1 MYIFRLRANPR
12 GRQKFHC
19 FRDLGERGQRSGPEG
34 RRGEGGEVHVHQKE
48 LGRSVLPTTFYTRN
62 RWLVHVTRLFDLVL
76 GIGRPEN
83 LIGTPGT
90 SLQLNDSI
98 RRSYRLDCNLNILI
112 NGDRLEY
119 LHGIEWPIGQ
129 ILQKES
135 GNTELYIPPSND
147 GQAMTVDSR
156 VGWYLSIQP

>member
-1 MYIFRLRANPR
+1 MHVQPK
-12 GRQKFHC
+12 GT
-19 FRDLGERGQRSGPEG
+19 RSISLTDNILY
-34 RRGEGGEVHVHQKE
+34 K
-48 LGRSVLPTTFYTRN
+48 N
-62 RWLVHVTRLFDLVL
+62 RWLVHVTRSFDLVL

-83 LIGTPGT
+83 LVGTPGT

-112 NGDRLEY
+112 NGDRLKY

-135 GNTELYIPPSND
+135 GNTELYIPSSND